1 MNSNENLKRLGSNPG
16 AVVNTDHPGLKA
28 YREARERVRQRNKD
42 FEQLKTEVTELKSM
56 LNQILEKLDK

>member
-28 YREARERVRQRNKD
+28 YREAREKVRQRNKD
-42 FEQLKTEVTELKSM
+42 FENMKTEITELKSM
-56 LNQILEKLDK
+56 MSQILEKLSK